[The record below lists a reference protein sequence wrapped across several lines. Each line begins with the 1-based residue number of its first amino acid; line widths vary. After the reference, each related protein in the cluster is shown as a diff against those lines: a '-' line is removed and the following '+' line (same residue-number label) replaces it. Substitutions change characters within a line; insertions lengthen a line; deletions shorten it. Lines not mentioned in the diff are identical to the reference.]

1 MDINQL
7 ELYSV
12 SSKLTEYQTLRLVFG
27 ADQLTRAAL
36 VSLSRFDK
44 NQDNKLW
51 SHTLE
56 QNIFEALGYI
66 L

>member
-12 SSKLTEYQTLRLVFG
+12 SSKLTEYQTLLLVFEV
-27 ADQLTRAAL
+27 DQLTRAAL

-51 SHTLE
+51 SHSLE